1 MKKLR
6 ILFAT
11 LLCTTLFFSCT
22 TDDIT
27 EDTSVN
33 KNEDQELITNLDE
46 GIPLPPTG
54 GDDDGELDDD
64 ED

>member
-33 KNEDQELITNLDE
+33 KNEDQELITSLDE
-46 GIPLPPTG
+46 GTPLPPTG
-54 GDDDGELDDD
+54 GDDDGDIDGDD
-64 ED
+64 